1 MTRRDPKI
9 RLQEHNTQLDKAAG
23 KVVAETGQHWILKEA
38 VKVADVY
45 LAENV
50 FWQRTPVAD
59 IPHLRETELVKLA
72 DTKAAA

>member
-1 MTRRDPKI
+1 
-9 RLQEHNTQLDKAAG
+9 
-23 KVVAETGQHWILKEA
+23 VLKEV

-45 LAENV
+45 MAENV
-50 FWQRTPVAD
+50 FWQRSPVAD